1 VTTIACD
8 VLIVGSTL
16 GGIVAGA
23 YAARAGLRVTLLEE
37 DAHAKRPPLLREP
50 FLLGASGLSG
60 PLDLVLR
67 ELGVGPVERRMLER
81 DEPALQVA
89 LPEAHVDVGG
99 GRERSAAE
107 LAACG
112 LATREEAD
120 LWLERLQTR
129 GDSARASLVP
139 GGPPAVPRGPRWS
152 RLPTRVRPLRLP
164 LAGGLGVPP
173 PPRRAEAL
181 VAGLVEGLSYQAG
194 VDPRGAPALLLRA
207 TLEEGIRGTDA
218 TSGVIDLFRRRFI
231 AFHGEIRGVPSL
243 ALFGSR
249 KEAGV
254 ELGRE
259 RLLARALVLSTPG
272 ALLRDVVP
280 KGQSLPRWLRGASPA
295 FPLPTRLVRADHK
308 ALSSGMGP
316 RVIDATE
323 PGLIR
328 WVSRSPDPADDTVE
342 WIVVRATTLSAA
354 PSDRPLGGLAPF
366 GEGRLLPVEPGP
378 PVWWDLGGSE
388 VRIGGR
394 GWKALRSRHPLV
406 LSVGPDVAPSL
417 GGEGELLTA
426 RAVGVWL
433 AETLSTQRR
442 SPRVGPAR

>member
-8 VLIVGSTL
+8 VLVVGSTL

-37 DAHAKRPPLLREP
+37 DAHAKRPPVLREP
-50 FLLGASGLSG
+50 FLLGASGLTG

-67 ELGVGPVERRMLER
+67 ELGAGPVERRTLAR
-81 DEPALQVA
+81 DQPALQVA
-89 LPEAHVDVGG
+89 LAEAYVDLGG
-99 GRERSAAE
+99 GRERTAAE
-107 LAACG
+107 VTACG
-112 LATREEAD
+112 LMARGEAD
-120 LWLERLQTR
+120 RWVERLQNR
-129 GDSARASLVP
+129 GDTARSSLVP
-139 GGPPAVPRGPRWS
+139 AGPPAVPRGPLWS
-152 RLPTRVRPLRLP
+152 RMPTRVRPLRLP
-164 LAGGLGVPP
+164 LAGALGIPP
-173 PPRRAEAL
+173 PPRRAEPL
-181 VAGLVEGLSYQAG
+181 VASLVEALSHQAG
-194 VDPRGAPALLLRA
+194 LDPRLAPALLLRG
-207 TLEEGIRGTDA
+207 TLDQGIRGADA
-218 TSGVIDLFRRRFI
+218 TSGVLDLLRRRFI

-243 ALFGSR
+243 ALFASR

-254 ELGRE
+254 EVGRE
-259 RLLARALVLSTPG
+259 RLLGRALLLSAPG
-272 ALLRDVVP
+272 ALLQSAVP
-280 KGQSLPRWLRGASPA
+280 KGQSPPRWLRGASPA
-295 FPLPTRLVRADHK
+295 FPLPTRLVRADRK

-316 RVIDATE
+316 RVIDAIE

-328 WVSRSPDPADDTVE
+328 WISRSPDPADDAVE
-342 WIVVRATTLSAA
+342 WIVVRAPTLSAA
-354 PSDRPLGGLAPF
+354 PTDPPLGPLAPF
-366 GEGRLLPVEPGP
+366 GEGRLLSVEPGP

-433 AETLSTQRR
+433 AETLSAPRR
-442 SPRVGPAR
+442 SPRVGSVR